1 MRATVE
7 RAEALRL
14 LKIEHQEVEAL
25 IAELSDEEMTRG
37 DTIRHGLYYDQECSF
52 KDLLAHLICYE
63 VYTVE
68 ALREW
73 GAGQKHWAIDA
84 VKHPRRSREIHYS
97 GIAER
102 AQLSLQEQLEA
113 YRQTSQ
119 ALETAIAELSD
130 ANWKSAAP
138 YADPQGTD
146 LGGMIEGILVL
157 PPRPM
162 YRHLPVHVP
171 DARAYIRSLR

>member
-14 LKIEHQEVEAL
+14 LRIEHQAVAAL
-25 IAELSDEEMTRG
+25 TEELRDEEMTRR
-37 DTIRHGLYYDQECSF
+37 DTIQYGMYHDQECSF

-68 ALREW
+68 AMRDW
-73 GAGQKHWAIDA
+73 RNGRAHWAIAA
-84 VKHPRRSREIHYS
+84 VRDPRRGREIHYGS
-97 GIAER
+97 IADR
-102 AQLSLQEQLEA
+102 AHLSLAAQLDE
-113 YRQTSQ
+113 YQTVSQ
-119 ALETAIAELSD
+119 ALERELDAMSD
-130 ANWKSAAP
+130 AEWRESPSFAIDEAA
-138 YADPQGTD
+138 D

-157 PPRPM
+157 PPRPL

-171 DARAYIRSLR
+171 DAAQYVASLR